1 MSFLSLVYYALQ
13 VHLLLVTIW
22 GWERLSRLVF
32 LPRGCSIVTEKKE
45 DDRDNGYEYAQIE

>member
-1 MSFLSLVYYALQ
+1 VSFLSLVYYALQ